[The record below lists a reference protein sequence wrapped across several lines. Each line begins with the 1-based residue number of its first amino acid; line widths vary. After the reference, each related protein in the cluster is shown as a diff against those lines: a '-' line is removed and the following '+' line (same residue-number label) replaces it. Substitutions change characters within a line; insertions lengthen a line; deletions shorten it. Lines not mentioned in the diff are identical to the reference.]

1 MKKKMLLFIGIF
13 SVFSLLLTSNAYAE
27 TYENYSSNVVSCGGN
42 YVTKIPAAL
51 PKVISTIYII
61 IQIVVPI
68 LLVIFGMIDLF
79 KGITAQKEE
88 ELKKA
93 QQLFIKRLISGAL
106 VFFVFV
112 AVKLLISLVADNS
125 GKNGVNRIMD
135 CAECFI
141 ENNSKCV
148 KSKI

>member
-1 MKKKMLLFIGIF
+1 MKKKILLFIGIF
-13 SVFSLLLTSNAYAE
+13 SVISLLLTSNVYAE
-27 TYENYSSNVVSCGGN
+27 TYENYSSNFVSCGGN

-51 PKVISTIYII
+51 PKVVSMVYTI

-93 QQLFIKRLISGAL
+93 QKLFIKRLISGAL

-112 AVKLLISLVADNS
+112 AVRLVISLVADNS
-125 GKNGVNRIMD
+125 GKNGIDRIMD

-148 KSKI
+148 KK